1 MAEFNKN
8 GLVKEMYSSKSIAWY
23 LVVTFMWLIL
33 WFSPWSI
40 WFDNNLWIKTGI
52 ALIMLVIPGTFLSLL
67 FSQGDSV
74 SLRNFLEGF
83 VLSHLLLAVLGT
95 IGRFLSFPFSYV
107 ENAFMVFGLIFIAS
121 NFLTRKHIQNKPL
134 TLRPLVFRSLTFWPL
149 AIIVILT
156 VLMTIQRVITSD
168 DLAYLAHLTNWQ
180 HMPGLNF
187 SDVYFD
193 TDAIESTRFWIV
205 STPFSQAF
213 LADVSKIPGL
223 ILLSGFYEPFLA
235 ILSILCFY
243 DLARAM
249 GFSHDSAMVS
259 VAIQITFMALLSGY
273 LHPGAPFFHQLST
286 DKATA
291 AFIFTPVFVCTA
303 IRVLDKTEPG
313 NIANYILVGISL
325 IFMHP
330 IISAYSVFII
340 AAIAIF
346 GINKVNYK
354 KHFIV
359 LLLAVFS
366 LTPQLVVRFVKHE
379 AQATIPTN
387 GNTLT
392 ETRGVDNLIARIEG
406 TPFYGFNPQI
416 LEMDI
421 PYADKLPLPTHF
433 LSLLWIIIPF
443 ATFFVSIRGARG
455 NYPNQYVLAVSLL
468 VLTAGIPFTGWILG
482 YFVSAWM
489 LERTT
494 WLYPF
499 GISTVLL
506 FLSLSKQTDFGK
518 KITSW
523 RVRLHQ
529 KLQVEFTLIAQFT
542 ILLTSTTLLILIM
555 REQGLPNFS
564 RLESSTRRYQDLML
578 VGEYID
584 NHTSSPVNLVGSDEL
599 NDFIPV
605 LSWKAK
611 VISYRPEDSSY
622 PYFYTTEEKLK
633 RYSDRQALFSNNK
646 TPAQQMEIIKNYDIR
661 FVLLESYRHGR
672 LKDLI
677 STYPMN
683 FKTHSFGRYELIES
697 LDS

>member
-23 LVVTFMWLIL
+23 LVVTLMWLFL

-40 WFDNNLWIKTGI
+40 WFDNNLWIKTGV

-83 VLSHLLLAVLGT
+83 VLSHLLVAVLGT
-95 IGRFLSFPFSYV
+95 FGRFLSFPFSYV

-379 AQATIPTN
+379 AQATIPTS
-387 GNTLT
+387 GNTLM

-584 NHTSSPVNLVGSDEL
+584 NQTSSPVNMVGSDEL